1 MTMISM
7 VLGGFF
13 VGVAL
18 ETFRRFSL
26 TWKNNIILVF
36 FMEICFWL
44 IQSFVLFYILF
55 RVNGGEIRIYVIVA
69 GFLGFAIYKAMVAT
83 LYKRILERL
92 ISIIVSI
99 YRFFARMINGIIIIP
114 VKFIIQLLITC
125 LRWVFKGIIL
135 IVTFLLTIVFGPIFW
150 IFKKIYHFLP
160 KRVQNILFKLAG
172 LYSTIESITI
182 KVVKFL
188 KFKRR

>member
-7 VLGGFF
+7 ILGGFF

>member
-7 VLGGFF
+7 ILGGFF

-44 IQSFVLFYILF
+44 IQSFVLFYVLF

-69 GFLGFAIYKAMVAT
+69 GFLGFAIYKAVAAT

-99 YRFFARMINGIIIIP
+99 YRFFARIINGIIIIP